1 MLEQI
6 SVPVVNV
13 GDGSSSLSELLERF
27 GAFAAIVVD
36 GLVLHDLA
44 IGGEPGLRMLGP
56 GDVIGVSGQRPAVL
70 ERSNY
75 RATPST
81 ELALLGNEFLNAAQH
96 EPRLLAGLQAASAEQ
111 TERLAAQ
118 LVICQMPRV
127 ADRVLTMLWLL
138 AESHGRVTPA
148 GTRLRLSLTHE
159 LLGAM
164 VGARRPTVT
173 LALGELAKRGAVVHQ
188 DRSWLLL
195 EPAPV
200 AESNGAVMLDSP
212 ELLDQSPSVWAKPEE
227 PPDPETRSLASLK
240 EALRRLHEQHQ
251 ENVVLVRERMAR
263 VARARERSSQVLA
276 QTRATRG
283 LLKQTL
289 PPSSE

>member
-1 MLEQI
+1 MEQI

-56 GDVIGVSGQRPAVL
+56 GEVIGVPGQRPAVL

-81 ELALLGNEFLNAAQH
+81 ELALLGNEFLNAAQR
-96 EPRLLAGLQAASAEQ
+96 EPRLVVGLQVAGAEQ

-148 GTRLRLSLTHE
+148 GTRLRLTLTHE

-188 DRSWLLL
+188 DGSWLLL

-200 AESNGAVMLDSP
+200 AEPNGAVTLESP
-212 ELLDQSPSVWAKPEE
+212 QLVDQSPSVWAKPAEG
-227 PPDPETRSLASLK
+227 PDRATGSLATL
-240 EALRRLHEQHQ
+240 EEMIRRSYERHQ
-251 ENVVLVRERMAR
+251 ENLLLVRERMVKVAE
-263 VARARERSSQVLA
+263 ARARSSEVLA
-276 QTRATRG
+276 KTRATRE
-283 LLKQTL
+283 LLREKL

>member
-1 MLEQI
+1 
-6 SVPVVNV
+6 
-13 GDGSSSLSELLERF
+13 
-27 GAFAAIVVD
+27 
-36 GLVLHDLA
+36 
-44 IGGEPGLRMLGP
+44 
-56 GDVIGVSGQRPAVL
+56 
-70 ERSNY
+70 
-75 RATPST
+75 
-81 ELALLGNEFLNAAQH
+81 
-96 EPRLLAGLQAASAEQ
+96 
-111 TERLAAQ
+111 
-118 LVICQMPRV
+118 
-127 ADRVLTMLWLL
+127 
-138 AESHGRVTPA
+138 
-148 GTRLRLSLTHE
+148 
-159 LLGAM
+159 M

-173 LALGELAKRGAVVHQ
+173 LALGELAKRGAVVYQ

-200 AESNGAVMLDSP
+200 AESNGAVMLDGP

-227 PPDPETRSLASLK
+227 PPDGETRSLASLK
-240 EALRRLHEQHQ
+240 ETLRRLHEQHQ